1 MCGCLPR
8 AGLSPAFSHCGAQFL
23 DKFEHKF
30 VAQGDYESRDIF
42 GSLDLAWSLLRTFPR
57 ESLKRINIK
66 TLDEFC
72 TCSRG
77 GPCVYVLSG
86 CGSVCDALL
95 RSSWLTFV
103 S

>member
-1 MCGCLPR
+1 M
-8 AGLSPAFSHCGAQFL
+8 QFL

-72 TCSRG
+72 TCFGHSWVFCFVVVSRSQSYLPPLDNRG
-77 GPCVYVLSG
+77 AQAAAAAAAAAKP
-86 CGSVCDALL
+86 AAKAEAKP
-95 RSSWLTFV
+95 
-103 S
+103 